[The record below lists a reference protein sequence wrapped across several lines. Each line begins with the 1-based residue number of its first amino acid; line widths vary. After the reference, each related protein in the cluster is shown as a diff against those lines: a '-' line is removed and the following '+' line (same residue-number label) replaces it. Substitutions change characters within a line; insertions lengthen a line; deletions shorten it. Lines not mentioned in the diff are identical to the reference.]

1 MKRIIS
7 VLLAA
12 LILLTV
18 LAPVTTATAAA
29 KKQKVSIKLVDS
41 VNGKLLCYRTV
52 WIYDKNGKKIK
63 DTVTDDWTGNATVWL
78 APGEYKVTVP
88 KNPFEDYKAASKKF
102 TVVSGKDKSFT
113 LKVVPLKGHFTS
125 LAFDKLTGEAIKGVT
140 YTLLNGDGSVRYTKK
155 LDGGTRYELPAGT
168 YRVVFKHA
176 NYVSKG
182 TPTVNLKAGD
192 DIRHDVKMTP
202 VYTVKLKIKD
212 KDGTVVKSN
221 NKIHVVLKRSGMAD
235 KSTTPNGSGNASF
248 TKIPYGSVTV
258 EVYRTVK
265 GKKDVLYSGTLS
277 VSADKPGDTFSKVIK
292 LNKVIK

>member
-18 LAPVTTATAAA
+18 LAPVTSATAAA
-29 KKQKVSIKLVDS
+29 KKQKVTIKTADS
-41 VNGKLLCYRTV
+41 VTGDGVWYRTV

-63 DTVTDDWTGNATVWL
+63 ETRTDNQNGTVTVSL

-88 KNPFEDYKAASKKF
+88 KDNNGDYKAASKKF
-102 TVVSGKDKSFT
+102 TVTAGKNMT
-113 LKVVPLKGHFTS
+113 VTVKVVPLKGYFTA
-125 LAFDKLTGEAIKGVT
+125 LAIDKLTGETVKGVT
-140 YTLLNGDGSVRYTKK
+140 YTLLNGDGSVRFTHKM
-155 LDGGTRYELPAGT
+155 DGGTRYQLPAGT

-176 NYVSKG
+176 NYVNKG

-192 DIRHDVKMTP
+192 DIRHDVYMTP

-212 KDGTVVKSN
+212 KNGTVVKSN

-248 TKIPYGSVTV
+248 TKIPYGPVTV

-265 GKKDVLYSGTLS
+265 GKKDVLYSGALS